1 LVPKQLPPSQRIVFA
16 KAAPPPTAT
25 ATAIAANKRITCLTL
40 GPPLSVLGVDT
51 PSKQHEYLSTPGGA
65 AHPPNE

>member
-25 ATAIAANKRITCLTL
+25 ATAIAASKMTTRLTV

-51 PSKQHEYLSTPGGA
+51 PCKQH
-65 AHPPNE
+65 